1 VTLLL
6 RNVVKH
12 YAGSVEV
19 VRAVDGVTLNVEA
32 GEVVA
37 LYGPSGSGKTSL
49 LMLAAALLRP
59 DAGTITVDGRDVAA
73 LRGRE
78 AARYRREV
86 IGVIFQGAH
95 LMAGVSALENAA
107 LKLLAD
113 PIALT
118 EARRKSRP
126 WLKRVGLERQRDRLP
141 SELSGGERQRVAVAR
156 ALANDPRLLLADEP
170 TGSLDTQRSLEMLQL
185 LRDVAHER
193 GTAILLATH
202 DPQAADVA
210 DRSLT
215 LRDGKLVDVPPPRP
229 GARAADASVVET

>member
-1 VTLLL
+1 MTLLL

-12 YAGSVEV
+12 YPGSAEV
-19 VRAVDGVTLNVEA
+19 VRAIDGVTLSVDR
-32 GEVVA
+32 GEMVA
-37 LYGPSGSGKTSL
+37 LYGPSGSGKTTL
-49 LMLAAALLRP
+49 LMLGAALLQP
-59 DAGTITVDGRDVAA
+59 DAGTITVAGRDVGV

-86 IGVIFQGAH
+86 IGVIFQGSH

-118 EARRKSRP
+118 EARRRARP
-126 WLKRVGLERQRDRLP
+126 WLKRVGLDRQRSRPP

-156 ALANDPRLLLADEP
+156 ALANDPQLLFADEP
-170 TGSLDTQRSLEMLQL
+170 TGSLDTQRSLEILQL
-185 LRDVAHER
+185 LHDVARER

-202 DPQAADVA
+202 DPQAADIA
-210 DRSLT
+210 DRSLM
-215 LRDGKLVDVPPPRP
+215 LRDGKLVNRVPPTGLP
-229 GARAADASVVET
+229 GTRRTPAVEV

>member
-12 YAGSVEV
+12 YPGSAEV

-32 GEVVA
+32 GEIVA
-37 LYGPSGSGKTSL
+37 LYGPSGSGKTTL
-49 LMLAAALLRP
+49 LMLAAALLAP

-86 IGVIFQGAH
+86 IGVVLQGSH
-95 LMAGVSALENAA
+95 LMAGVTALENAA

-113 PIALT
+113 PVSLT

-126 WLKRVGLERQRDRLP
+126 WLKRVGLDRLRDRVP

-170 TGSLDTQRSLEMLQL
+170 TGSLDTQRSQEMLEL
-185 LRDVAHER
+185 LHDVAHER

-202 DPQAADVA
+202 DPQAAQVV

-215 LRDGKLVDVPPPRP
+215 LRDGKLAEAAPPQLAPIP
-229 GARAADASVVET
+229 TPVVEA